1 MNELKPCPF
10 CGGEA
15 ILEGKSDHCLV
26 RCENCF
32 AKGEWVSFSW
42 RPDEDYSEYEN
53 KAIEQWNTRDT
64 QQFVERACALT
75 DEKLSEL
82 IGAQSDVAD
91 IHAILVAGDV
101 IKQALRDEFK

>member
-1 MNELKPCPF
+1 MDRSKKFRNNVATLADKCANAMSIEVEDAYVDEIIAL
-10 CGGEA
+10 
-15 ILEGKSDHCLV
+15 
-26 RCENCF
+26 CE
-32 AKGEWVSFSW
+32 K
-42 RPDEDYSEYEN
+42 
-53 KAIEQWNTRDT
+53 
-64 QQFVERACALT
+64 QFVERACALT